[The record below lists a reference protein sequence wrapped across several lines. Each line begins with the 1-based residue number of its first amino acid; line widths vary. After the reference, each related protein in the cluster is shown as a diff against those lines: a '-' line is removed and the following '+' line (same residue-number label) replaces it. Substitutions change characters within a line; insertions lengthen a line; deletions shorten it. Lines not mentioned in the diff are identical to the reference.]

1 MDDIDKLLGKIE
13 KESSYGLLGNCFCL
27 QGDPEFKFFRV
38 KPIEEV
44 YREAFVDFST
54 GIGSPFVTIGI
65 SEDKNE
71 LWRMK
76 TEMIDNGQREFKG
89 NIIVD
94 DRFRVVEGEP
104 SRNEIHTSR
113 TLAKMYDHNLQ
124 LFRLG
129 VNRNWLLLGVAPS
142 PKIAKQ
148 HAIAIRVLG
157 GRAGNPPKTK

>member
-1 MDDIDKLLGKIE
+1 MDDIDRLLSKIE
-13 KESSYGLLGNCFCL
+13 KESSYGLLGNCYCL

-44 YREAFVDFST
+44 YQEAFVDFST
-54 GIGSPFVTIGI
+54 GIRSPFVTIGI

-76 TEMIDNGQREFKG
+76 IEMIDNQQREFKG

-94 DRFRVVEGEP
+94 DKLRVVEGEP
-104 SRNEIHTSR
+104 SRNEIHTSI

-129 VNRNWLLLGVAPS
+129 VNRNWLLLGVAAT

-148 HAIAIRVLG
+148 HATTVRMLG
-157 GRAGNPPKTK
+157 GRKENPKK